1 LVEVLIATVITLVL
15 FLALMQ
21 SALLSININMRN
33 LLREEAVQIVDD
45 RMREI
50 RNLPFAS
57 ADLLQTGTPPIFVT
71 DTSVQRDFRKIT
83 AFTYNL
89 EKLVDDL
96 TTNTKQVDL
105 QVSWTWEGE
114 PYTHTVS
121 TILNNQL
128 VP

>member
-57 ADLLQTGTPPIFVT
+57 AELLQTGDPPVFVT

-89 EKLVDDL
+89 EKLVDGL
-96 TTNTKQVDL
+96 TSNTKEVGL
-105 QVSWTWEGE
+105 RVSWTWEGE
-114 PYTHTVS
+114 TYTHTVR